1 MAAEDLPVA
10 AEAFAAAALAVAVL
24 AAEAFAVAVLAAE
37 AFAVAVLAAA
47 ALVAAAFARGGLV
60 AAAFARGGLV
70 GGGEEDSYKFSL
82 APCPFHAP
90 LFVLGVR
97 PSIKKEG
104 LLDPMA

>member
-24 AAEAFAVAVLAAE
+24 AAEAFAVAAFAGE
-37 AFAVAVLAAA
+37 AFAEAALAAGAFAEA
-47 ALVAAAFARGGLV
+47 ALAAGAFAREAL
-60 AAAFARGGLV
+60 ARGGLV

-90 LFVLGVR
+90 LFVVGVR
-97 PSIKKEG
+97 PSIKKG
-104 LLDPMA
+104 GPLDQII